1 MLRGT
6 SEIYIPKLSHYFE
19 ANGLL
24 SISFKRALSEEE
36 FHQFVDLL
44 ASPASAAAGGTNR
57 IVHRLAENR
66 IHNISVV
73 VVEDRIGGRG
83 LSWRV
88 EMALTRL
95 KKDLSVIPLYEHLSE
110 EELRRV
116 RLQVFRDVVR
126 PLRQVSLLRE
136 LLENCDRVIEE
147 VEEFSEDQLAEI
159 ETQVLASVPEESLP
173 ALLEGLVDDIA
184 EAKRESQEQMD
195 RLLRLARR
203 VALQLSHEQAKNL
216 EDAFRVLLKD
226 EVLVLEELPPFL
238 QRKFTAERDADSFLK
253 LEERILA
260 RFDRESVPEKYRKY
274 LDFFESIFPEL
285 LSRADPSATIAIVD
299 HVSKHRLSPSPFEKR
314 PEWAAIWLEQIIY
327 SSLAEDLVRE
337 LSQADKLKRES
348 LLELCRR
355 LGDETVPILFRA
367 LSRCENAPTRQAL
380 SEVLAELKY
389 ASRAFLRSEL
399 AQPDL
404 PVDYLLE
411 LLRILSRVGDARSTE
426 LAAPLLGHEDPA
438 VRIEALSTARAL
450 DAAFGEART
459 LAALS
464 DADPKVQAAA
474 LKALFDA
481 GSTAPAL
488 FAFCERIFGGL
499 NESNEETARLICSRL
514 AGYEQGEARQRCVAL
529 LRMALGETQEKG
541 GGWLSSLKRSV
552 AGEPSHAAVRVAACQ
567 ALGRLRAKEASEALG
582 HLAKQ
587 ATPALKRAALHA
599 LERIRKS

>member
-1 MLRGT
+1 
-6 SEIYIPKLSHYFE
+6 
-19 ANGLL
+19 
-24 SISFKRALSEEE
+24 
-36 FHQFVDLL
+36 
-44 ASPASAAAGGTNR
+44 
-57 IVHRLAENR
+57 
-66 IHNISVV
+66 V

-95 KKDLSVIPLYEHLSE
+95 KKDLSVIPLYEHLTE

-126 PLRQVSLLRE
+126 PLRQVGLIRE
-136 LLENCDRVIEE
+136 LLENCERVIEE
-147 VEEFSEDQLAEI
+147 VEEFSEDQLGEI
-159 ETQVLASVPEESLP
+159 ETQLLACVPEESLP
-173 ALLEGLVDDIA
+173 ALLEGLVDDVA

-195 RLLRLARR
+195 RLLRLTRR
-203 VALQLSHEQAKNL
+203 VALQLDHEQAKNL
-216 EDAFRVLLKD
+216 EDAFRVLLKG

-238 QRKFTAERDADSFLK
+238 QQKFTAERDAETFLE

-260 RFDRESVPEKYRKY
+260 GFDRESVAENYRKY
-274 LDFFESIFPEL
+274 LDFFGFVFPEL
-285 LSRADPSATIAIVD
+285 LSRADPSATIAIVE
-299 HVSKHRLSPSPFEKR
+299 HVSRHRLSPTPFEKR
-314 PEWAAIWLEQIIY
+314 PEWAATWLEQIIY

-337 LSQADKLKRES
+337 LSQADKIKRES

-367 LSRCENAPTRQAL
+367 LSRCENTPTRQAL
-380 SEVLAELKY
+380 GEVLAELKY
-389 ASRAFLRSEL
+389 ASRACLRSEL

-404 PVDYLLE
+404 PLDYLLE
-411 LLRILSRVGDARSTE
+411 LLRILSRVGDARLTE
-426 LAAPLLGHEDPA
+426 LAVPSLGHEEPA

-488 FAFCERIFGGL
+488 FAFCERIFSGL
-499 NESNEETARLICSRL
+499 NESNEGTARSICSRL
-514 AGYEQGEARQRCVAL
+514 AGYGQGEARQRCVAL

-541 GGWLSSLKRSV
+541 GGWLSSLKRSM
-552 AGEPSHAAVRVAACQ
+552 AGEPGHAAVRVAACQ

-599 LERIRKS
+599 LERIRGS